1 MRIYVNEIKVD
12 DNQVKCYTDET
23 TEGMNP
29 TEHMI
34 VDSDNHAFVYM
45 LDSGENYNYLL
56 FVEETWT
63 MLHENFD
70 KEIIVNDHLVLT
82 SFKEEMEFLLDN
94 IADNHN
100 YGKEFVASVEE
111 AFELN
116 KAE

>member
-1 MRIYVNEIKVD
+1 MRIYVNEIKIN
-12 DNQVKCYTDET
+12 DNQIKCYTDQL
-23 TEGMNP
+23 TEGLEP
-29 TEHMI
+29 AEHMI

-45 LDSGENYNYLL
+45 LDSGEQYHYLL
-56 FVEETWT
+56 FVEETWS
-63 MLHENFD
+63 MIHEHFD
-70 KEIIVNDHLVLT
+70 KEVIVNDHLVLT

-100 YGKEFVASVEE
+100 YGKAFVASVEE

>member
-1 MRIYVNEIKVD
+1 MRIYVNEIKIS
-12 DNQVKCYTDET
+12 DNQIKCYTDQS
-23 TEGMNP
+23 TEGFKS

-45 LDSGENYNYLL
+45 LDNGESYNYLL

-63 MLHENFD
+63 MLHENFE
-70 KEIIVNDHLVLT
+70 KEVIINDHLILDG
-82 SFKEEMEFLLDN
+82 FKEEMEFLLDN
-94 IADNHN
+94 IVDNHN